1 MTEAAGGGRS
11 EMERRLVERSLEDE
25 SFRQSLL
32 SDPKGA
38 LEEELGRRLPEDV
51 QVRALEETTDTIYLV
66 LPSTSAVVEGEE
78 LSDPDLETVAG
89 GDTNWTCGGYTCS
102 PSSTCQSQ
110 YSTCGTDC
118 TG

>member
-11 EMERRLVERSLEDE
+11 EMERRLVQRSLEDE
-25 SFRQSLL
+25 SFRQRLL
-32 SDPKGA
+32 SDPKA
-38 LEEELGRRLPEDV
+38 AVEEELGRRLPEDV

-66 LPSTSAVVEGEE
+66 LPSTSAVGEGEE
-78 LSDPDLETVAG
+78 LSDPELETVAG
-89 GDTNWTCGGYTCS
+89 GDTNWTCGGWTCS

>member
-1 MTEAAGGGRS
+1 MSEAMGDRA
-11 EMERRLVERSLEDE
+11 EMERRLIERSLEDDA
-25 SFRQSLL
+25 FRQRLVE
-32 SDPKGA
+32 DPKA
-38 LEEELGRRLPEDV
+38 TMEQELGVRLPEGV
-51 QVRALEETTDTIYLV
+51 QVIAVEETAGTIYLV
-66 LPSTSAVVEGEE
+66 LPSTSAVGEGEE
-78 LSDPDLETVAG
+78 LSGPELETVAG

>member
-1 MTEAAGGGRS
+1 MAEAAGGGRS

-25 SFRQSLL
+25 SFRQRLL
-32 SDPKGA
+32 ADPKSA
-38 LEEELGRRLPEDV
+38 QEEELGRRLPEDV
-51 QVRALEETTDTIYLV
+51 LVRALEETTDSIYLV
-66 LPSTSAVVEGEE
+66 LPSTSAVGEGEE
-78 LSDPDLETVAG
+78 LSGPELETVAG

-102 PSSTCQSQ
+102 LSSTCQSQ

>member
-1 MTEAAGGGRS
+1 MSEALGDRAGL
-11 EMERRLVERSLEDE
+11 ERRLIERSLQDDA
-25 SFRQSLL
+25 FRQRLL
-32 SDPKGA
+32 EDPRTIM
-38 LEEELGRRLPEDV
+38 EQELGVSLPAEV
-51 QVRALEETTDTIYLV
+51 QVRAVEETADTIYLV
-66 LPSTSAVVEGEE
+66 LPSTSAVDEGEE